1 MEKQIKSIVTGVP
14 ITLLLGISL
23 ITILLLGACQ
33 SSAETTLPEPTIS
46 VQTLTASDMEEEKP
60 TPTDQIPTVSPT
72 AVSLSWQR
80 LDSLRFITR
89 ELVTTMAIDPS
100 DTDIWYVGTRN
111 AGAYKSINAGTSWV
125 PIQSGLALADIDSLV
140 IDPSDPEIV
149 YAGLIFG
156 GVYKTNDG
164 GKSWESFNDGIPLD
178 ESRKEVKDE
187 FDVSLV
193 VLSYQNSQHLYY
205 SDGLAVYES
214 EDGATR
220 WQKIASEFPGRILY
234 LVVDPLDDQV
244 LYVLTFENYD
254 QSFVLKSEDGGDTW
268 MQIFDSTYSP
278 GGVNLAVDKVDGHTI
293 YFTSSGDFG
302 FRLFISPDKGS
313 SWQRVYLDSQGLEI
327 FPSPDTA
334 NTAYLLGGELKKTT
348 DGGNSWYGIS
358 EGVPF
363 IELGALVVIPG
374 QKDRVLLGT
383 SGLFELQSN
392 LEWIDKSAGLGA
404 EYMALYL
411 DPGDQ
416 ETLYLLGDEYSGL
429 YASEDGGANWDLLSS
444 YDAFQGISQWS
455 LSLTAEG
462 KFYKVI
468 SGQFFQSED
477 KGDTWTEVENVRIY
491 GDIFINPYQPDHFI
505 MHRWPEPC
513 QVSFDGGKSWQEIE
527 TPELG
532 PLTKLVFVDGEPEK
546 VYIVADHHWRSEDG
560 GINWERCADYPGSWP
575 VVGQPMA
582 VLDDQDSDTLFVAT
596 SNGVLATVDG
606 CRSWQLVSEG
616 YFSGKVNTLSGDPN
630 QPEILYAG
638 TDHGVYV
645 SFDYGGTWQPIND
658 GLLDGLVIYSI
669 VVDQNSRVIAATPLG
684 IFQLENQ

>member
-1 MEKQIKSIVTGVP
+1 MEKQIKSKVTDVSL
-14 ITLLLGISL
+14 TLLVGISL
-23 ITILLLGACQ
+23 IAILLLGSCQ
-33 SSAETTLPEPTIS
+33 SNPETALPDPTTG
-46 VQTLTASDMEEEKP
+46 VQLPTATDSEAEKP

-72 AVSLSWQR
+72 AVSLSWKR
-80 LDSLRFITR
+80 LDSLQFISR
-89 ELVTTMAIDPS
+89 ELVTAIAIDPS
-100 DTDIWYVGTRN
+100 DPDIWYVGTRN
-111 AGAYKSINAGTSWV
+111 AGAYKSIDAGTSWV
-125 PIQSGLALADIDSLV
+125 PIQSGLELADIDSLV
-140 IDPSDPEIV
+140 IDPLDPETI

-156 GVYKTNDG
+156 GVYKTING
-164 GKSWESFNDGIPLD
+164 GNSWESFNDGIPLD
-178 ESRKEVKDE
+178 ESGKEVKNE

-193 VLSYQNSQHLYY
+193 ALSQQDSQHLYY
-205 SDGLAVYES
+205 SDGLAVFES
-214 EDGATR
+214 KTGAAR
-220 WQKIASEFPGRILY
+220 WQIIADEFPGRIVDLI
-234 LVVDPLDDQV
+234 VDPLNDQV
-244 LYVLTFENYD
+244 LYVLTFENYE
-254 QSFVLKSEDGGDTW
+254 QSFVLKSEDGGNTW
-268 MQIFDSTYSP
+268 MQIFDSPYSP
-278 GGVNLAVDKVDGHTI
+278 GGVNLAVDKVDGQTI
-293 YFTSSGDFG
+293 YFSSSGDFG

-327 FPSPDTA
+327 IPSPDTA
-334 NTAYLLGGELKKTT
+334 NTAYLLGGDLKKST

-363 IELGALVVIPG
+363 IELGALAVVPG

-383 SGLFELQSN
+383 SGLFELKSN
-392 LEWIDKSAGLGA
+392 LQWIDKSAGLGA

-477 KGDTWTEVENVRIY
+477 KGDTWTEVENVLIS

-513 QVSFDGGKSWQEIE
+513 LVSFDGGKSWQEIE
-527 TPELG
+527 TGELG
-532 PLTKLVFVDGEPEK
+532 TLTRLVFVDGEPEK
-546 VYIVADHHWRSEDG
+546 VYIVADHRWRSEDG
-560 GINWERCADYPGSWP
+560 GLSWERCGDVPRSWP
-575 VVGQPMA
+575 VVGQPVA
-582 VLDDQDSDTLFVAT
+582 FVDPRDSDSLFVA
-596 SNGVLATVDG
+596 SMNGVLGTEDG
-606 CRSWQLVSEG
+606 CRNWQLASEG
-616 YFSGKVNTLSGDPN
+616 YFSGKVNSLSGDPN
-630 QPEILYAG
+630 HPEILYAG
-638 TDHGVYV
+638 TDNGVYV

-669 VVDQNSRVIAATPLG
+669 VVDQNGQVIASTPLG
-684 IFQLENQ
+684 IFQLDNQ